1 MSNAIWYFRQFCM
14 LSFLDGAEH
23 LIELVK
29 ANKYP
34 DKNEILIDKIFFYDT
49 MFIDILMTRPDRLYN
64 SRVNA
69 LKLLDMMSSTITSDD
84 QFVLGTTDYTLAD
97 IMATAFLTRL
107 NIQTQWFEDQ
117 MKERPNVARYWK
129 KIQARPSYKEG

>member
-1 MSNAIWYFRQFCM
+1 MSHAIWYFRQFCM

-29 ANKYP
+29 SNKYP

-49 MFIDILMTRPDRLYN
+49 MFIDILMTRPDRCYN

-69 LKLLDMMSSTITSDD
+69 LKLLDMMSSMITSDD

-117 MKERPNVARYWK
+117 MSERPNVAKYWQ